1 MEFKVRPAVA
11 GDVPAIYAL
20 IAELALYEK
29 EPQSFILSEKDL
41 LEHGFQRNP
50 PLFEVCLADAGPEGI
65 LGMAMVYT
73 KYSSW
78 RGPCLFL
85 EDLVIRQ
92 DYRRQ
97 GLGKALLTEVLAM
110 AADRGM
116 DRVEW
121 MVLDW
126 NEPAHAFYR
135 AMGAELL
142 KEWWPYRVSG
152 SALAAYQRN
161 ANLAIQGS

>member
-11 GDVPAIYAL
+11 GDVPAIHAL

-50 PLFEVCLADAGPEGI
+50 PLFEVCLADGGHEGI

-92 DYRRQ
+92 DYRRM

-161 ANLAIQGS
+161 ANLAVQGS

>member
-1 MEFKVRPAVA
+1 MQFKVRPAVA
-11 GDVPAIYAL
+11 EDVPAIHAL

-29 EPQSFILSEKDL
+29 EPESFILTEKDL
-41 LEHGFQRNP
+41 LEHGFLRNP
-50 PLFEVCLADAGPEGI
+50 PMFEVCLADAGPEGI

-85 EDLVIRQ
+85 EDLVIRHA
-92 DYRRQ
+92 YRRR

-110 AADRGM
+110 AADRHM

-152 SALAAYQRN
+152 SALAAYHRN
-161 ANLAIQGS
+161 PNLAVQGS